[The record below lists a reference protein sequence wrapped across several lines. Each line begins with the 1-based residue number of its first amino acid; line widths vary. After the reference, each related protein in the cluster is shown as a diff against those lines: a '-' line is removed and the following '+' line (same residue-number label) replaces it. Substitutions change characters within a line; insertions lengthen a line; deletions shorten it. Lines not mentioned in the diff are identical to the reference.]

1 MTQKEILEIALAQ
14 SASDSNCA
22 PKDFLSEKNKIVFS
36 EKRAEARRYLK
47 LPFLCDF
54 VSYGHNIVASVSPQY
69 YGVAAEYISRFPPEH
84 CFETPALHVLDEL
97 LNPLRAR
104 VCFMAEYWLPDLSHL
119 KPLSCPYPTRLLC
132 PDDFC
137 GLYLPEWSN
146 ALCEKRKGLD
156 ILGIGAYDAGKLI
169 GLAGAS
175 ADCPN
180 MWQIGIDVLPEYRNR
195 GVASALTSALAV
207 EILRRN
213 KVPFYCCAW
222 SNLASARNA
231 MRSGFSPAWVQMTV
245 KSESDINELN
255 RRVSP

>member
-36 EKRAEARRYLK
+36 EKRAEARRYLE

-54 VSYGHNIVASVSPQY
+54 VSYGHNVVASVSPQY

-119 KPLSCPYPTRLLC
+119 KPLSCPYPTGRFLRTLSARMEQRALRKTKGAGYSGNRSLRRGKIDRARGRLRR
-132 PDDFC
+132 
-137 GLYLPEWSN
+137 LP
-146 ALCEKRKGLD
+146 K
-156 ILGIGAYDAGKLI
+156 YV
-169 GLAGAS
+169 
-175 ADCPN
+175 AD
-180 MWQIGIDVLPEYRNR
+180 RNR
-195 GVASALTSALAV
+195 RPARIPQPRRRFRFDERFG
-207 EILRRN
+207 RRN
-213 KVPFYCCAW
+213 TP
-222 SNLASARNA
+222 
-231 MRSGFSPAWVQMTV
+231 
-245 KSESDINELN
+245 SE
-255 RRVSP
+255 

>member
-14 SASDSNCA
+14 SALESNCMPA
-22 PKDFLSEKNKIVFS
+22 DFLSEKNKIVFS
-36 EKRAEARRYLK
+36 EKRSEARRYLE

-54 VSYGHNIVASVSPQY
+54 VSYGHNIVASVSRKY
-69 YGVAAEYISRFPPEH
+69 YGVAADYLSRFPLEH
-84 CFETPALHVLDEL
+84 CFETPALHVLGEL
-97 LNPLRAR
+97 LRPLRAR
-104 VCFMAEYWLPDLSHL
+104 VCFMAEYRLPDLSRL
-119 KPLSCPYPTRLLC
+119 KSLACPYPTKFLC
-132 PDDFC
+132 SEDFC

-146 ALCEKRKGLD
+146 ALCEKRKELD

-175 ADCPN
+175 ADCQN

-207 EILRRN
+207 EILHRN

-231 MRSGFSPAWVQMTV
+231 IRSGFSPAWVQMTV
-245 KSESDINELN
+245 KSEGAVNELN
-255 RRVSP
+255 RRASP

>member
-36 EKRAEARRYLK
+36 EKRAEARRYLE

-54 VSYGHNIVASVSPQY
+54 VSYGHNVVASVSPQY

-84 CFETPALHVLDEL
+84 CFETPSLHVLDEL

-132 PDDFC
+132 PDDF
-137 GLYLPEWSN
+137 
-146 ALCEKRKGLD
+146 
-156 ILGIGAYDAGKLI
+156 
-169 GLAGAS
+169 
-175 ADCPN
+175 ADSICPN
-180 MWQIGIDVLPEYRNR
+180 GATRSAKNER
-195 GVASALTSALAV
+195 GWIFW
-207 EILRRN
+207 E
-213 KVPFYCCAW
+213 
-222 SNLASARNA
+222 
-231 MRSGFSPAWVQMTV
+231 
-245 KSESDINELN
+245 SEPTTREN
-255 RRVSP
+255 